1 MLTGLLM
8 AVMTV
13 MAGPQPVPETPY
25 VVVYSIQDLEK
36 SLPRFTEMPTIDLE
50 SSLKGRG
57 ATFTSQPA
65 PRPFP
70 NDNPEGLM
78 NLIKAVVEPNA
89 WGDTATMTYW
99 EGNIVVRATKSI
111 HDQIK

>member
-1 MLTGLLM
+1 MINFVCIKWGDKYSTN
-8 AVMTV
+8 
-13 MAGPQPVPETPY
+13 Y
-25 VVVYSIQDLEK
+25 VNNLHNMIKKNYTK
-36 SLPRFTEMPTIDLE
+36 PF
-50 SSLKGRG
+50 
-57 ATFTSQPA
+57 TFTCYT
-65 PRPFP
+65 
-70 NDNPEGLM
+70 DNPEGLM